1 LAEVSEADEVV
12 VVGDGEDGS
21 RQGSDSVED
30 PASDRKEALEE
41 NNELDEFND
50 DFDEYYGTLDFGYED
65 SEFTIFPDIDLRP
78 SADATGNVS
87 ACASAAM
94 IGIHLDHLDELQ
106 QHHLCK
112 VISKFPKLFSD
123 DPILGHVPGVEHRIV
138 TNDSD
143 PICVRQWRLP
153 EKTKAFIRDE
163 CDKMRDEGV
172 IEPSSSPWLSP
183 VVLVRKKNGTTRFCI
198 DFRGLNAATVAD
210 SYPMP
215 RIDEL
220 IDELRDTSWFT
231 VLDAKNAYWSI
242 SVAPEDRPKTAFSDG
257 HRLWQ
262 FRRLP
267 FGLATAPSTFQ
278 RTINMVLSAVLGRH
292 TVAYLDDV
300 VVHSSSFEEHLEHLT
315 ETLHLLNKAG
325 FRLNREKCEFA
336 TREFKFLGFKVT
348 PEGILPDP
356 DKVIA
361 INNMPA
367 PRTVKEVRRFLGCS
381 GYFRKHIPN
390 YAALA
395 APLTRL
401 TRKDA
406 KFVWTDEE
414 EKAFNTL
421 KQSLVEA
428 PVLKKPNFTSPFEV
442 HCDASKLALGACL
455 MQRGPDDIPHAVAY
469 FSRKLRGPE
478 TRYPAID
485 IEALAVIEGVRA
497 FDHYLY
503 GNKFLIFTD
512 HRPLTFVFH
521 RRTKSPRMS
530 KWSHELSNYQ
540 YKLLYK
546 KGSSNHVPDC
556 LSRVANIDASALDP
570 QKVRDAQLKDP
581 LWREVIQ
588 YLEERAV
595 PRRKLPLPLEEFE
608 LINGI
613 LYHVRHLPDRLL
625 HQLVIP
631 RELRDVALKLVHS
644 SPLGA
649 HSGVYRTYCKIR
661 DLFYFPNLLRETR
674 QFVRSCA
681 VCQRRKGP
689 AYRQAPM
696 ANAPDVNLP
705 LERVSADLMDL
716 HSSTSGNRYVL
727 SIVDHM
733 TRYLQLIPLPCKSAE
748 TVAEAFINNFVTLFG
763 PPRVIQTDNG
773 SEFCNRLFQQV
784 CSIIQTKMSFTTVY
798 HAQANGMIERTNRV
812 VKDALATLTESRPD
826 TWDQYLPQ
834 VRLALNS
841 SVHRSIREQ
850 PIYLMT
856 GHHGHFPLGP
866 TNDVTIAAD
875 SAKRFQERLQVARSV
890 AVETSSRA
898 REGWARIYNKR
909 VRKHF
914 QPNVGVLV
922 WVKVHPGH
930 RRGPG
935 RALGDR
941 WRGPARIMKRIGPVS
956 YLCKEV
962 NEPYRELKCHIN
974 QLKEFV
980 PEKELQFTDDVADNS
995 LPLECG
1001 DWYRR

>member
-1 LAEVSEADEVV
+1 
-12 VVGDGEDGS
+12 
-21 RQGSDSVED
+21 
-30 PASDRKEALEE
+30 
-41 NNELDEFND
+41 
-50 DFDEYYGTLDFGYED
+50 
-65 SEFTIFPDIDLRP
+65 
-78 SADATGNVS
+78 
-87 ACASAAM
+87 
-94 IGIHLDHLDELQ
+94 
-106 QHHLCK
+106 
-112 VISKFPKLFSD
+112 
-123 DPILGHVPGVEHRIV
+123 
-138 TNDSD
+138 
-143 PICVRQWRLP
+143 
-153 EKTKAFIRDE
+153 
-163 CDKMRDEGV
+163 
-172 IEPSSSPWLSP
+172 
-183 VVLVRKKNGTTRFCI
+183 
-198 DFRGLNAATVAD
+198 
-210 SYPMP
+210 
-215 RIDEL
+215 
-220 IDELRDTSWFT
+220 
-231 VLDAKNAYWSI
+231 
-242 SVAPEDRPKTAFSDG
+242 
-257 HRLWQ
+257 
-262 FRRLP
+262 
-267 FGLATAPSTFQ
+267 
-278 RTINMVLSAVLGRH
+278 
-292 TVAYLDDV
+292 
-300 VVHSSSFEEHLEHLT
+300 
-315 ETLHLLNKAG
+315 
-325 FRLNREKCEFA
+325 
-336 TREFKFLGFKVT
+336 
-348 PEGILPDP
+348 
-356 DKVIA
+356 
-361 INNMPA
+361 
-367 PRTVKEVRRFLGCS
+367 
-381 GYFRKHIPN
+381 
-390 YAALA
+390 
-395 APLTRL
+395 
-401 TRKDA
+401 
-406 KFVWTDEE
+406 
-414 EKAFNTL
+414 
-421 KQSLVEA
+421 
-428 PVLKKPNFTSPFEV
+428 
-442 HCDASKLALGACL
+442 
-455 MQRGPDDIPHAVAY
+455 
-469 FSRKLRGPE
+469 
-478 TRYPAID
+478 
-485 IEALAVIEGVRA
+485 
-497 FDHYLY
+497 
-503 GNKFLIFTD
+503 
-512 HRPLTFVFH
+512 
-521 RRTKSPRMS
+521 MS

-570 QKVRDAQLKDP
+570 QKV
-581 LWREVIQ
+581 IQ

-613 LYHVRHLPDRLL
+613 LYHVRHLPERLL
-625 HQLVIP
+625 HPLVIP
-631 RELRDVALKLVHS
+631 RELVMFALKLVHS

-649 HSGVYRTYCKIR
+649 HSGVYRTYWR
-661 DLFYFPNLLRETR
+661 PGS
-674 QFVRSCA
+674 FVRSCA

-689 AYRQAPM
+689 AYGKRLWQTLQM
-696 ANAPDVNLP
+696 LIYHLKDLSLCLV
-705 LERVSADLMDL
+705 RVQRLWL
-716 HSSTSGNRYVL
+716 RLSSILRDSL
-727 SIVDHM
+727 W
-733 TRYLQLIPLPCKSAE
+733 
-748 TVAEAFINNFVTLFG
+748 

-974 QLKEFV
+974 QLKDFV
-980 PEKELQFTDDVADNS
+980 PEQELLFTDDVADNS

-1001 DWYRR
+1001 DWDEPGEPWRLALLSVVRSTEF